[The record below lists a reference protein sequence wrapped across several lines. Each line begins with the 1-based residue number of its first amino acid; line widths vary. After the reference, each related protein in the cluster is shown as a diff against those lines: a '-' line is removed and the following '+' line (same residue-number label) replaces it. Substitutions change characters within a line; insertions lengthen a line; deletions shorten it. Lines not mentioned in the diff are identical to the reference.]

1 MNSIHRI
8 GLTIAGVAGALTIA
22 CALAVQGFATN
33 LAAAQGR
40 QPAAETQSASDPT
53 SDPTALDPQTIYV
66 NPAATPQII
75 TVIHTP
81 KPTRRPV
88 VTSVPNQGWGDD
100 GGNDDGGGD

>member
-8 GLTIAGVAGALTIA
+8 GLTVAGLAGALTIA
-22 CALAVQGFATN
+22 GALAVQGFATSM
-33 LAAAQGR
+33 AAAQGG
-40 QPAAETQSASDPT
+40 QSAAFTQGADPT
-53 SDPTALDPQTIYV
+53 ADPTALDPQTVYV

-88 VTSVPNQGWGDD
+88 VTSAPNQGWSD
-100 GGNDDGGGD
+100 DDGGGD